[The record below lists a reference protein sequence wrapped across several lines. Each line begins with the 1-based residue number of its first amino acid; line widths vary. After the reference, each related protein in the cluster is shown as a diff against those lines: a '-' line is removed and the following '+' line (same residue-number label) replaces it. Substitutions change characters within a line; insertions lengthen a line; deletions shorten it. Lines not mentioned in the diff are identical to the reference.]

1 MSNKESLLN
10 KIESKYI
17 LRKIISNAYCDMK
30 SIFKLTKY
38 NKKLLNKLDLNIED
52 HYNYKLKIKIEKNKN
67 SLIMFWLSS
76 DIYMIIL
83 VLIYM
88 IMFYSKGAFN
98 QKILKKEYNEKKKRF
113 VDIMDNYILLAYLV
127 FIIIF
132 QILNFLIFNR
142 SKIFITGQKNFIFF
156 LVKSLVEIIH
166 YICYIIKYK
175 YTTQIIKKE
184 YLKSQWFYKFDIT
197 LIVFMTLFI
206 SYYFIFLI
214 YVIIC
219 FFQNDLELSDQRTF
233 YLNQIQRFKINE
245 FQLPSKFDKLNKK
258 EQYEFIFKKENIEK
272 YEYILNAN
280 QILLINKINDIR
292 DNYNIPKL
300 KYNTTECLPDFIVNE
315 KTELV
320 FNEEKYIHKISD
332 NLYIF
337 NYPKNEFQNLL
348 YTTEIIS
355 ILTNDY
361 LDSINILE
369 KNSIELISI
378 YNCNNINKPN
388 MNNNHRRIISLDI
401 KETNIINTEDNL
413 KDLNL
418 DVTDIK

>member
-280 QILLINKINDIR
+280 QILLINKINNIR